1 MDSEFGR
8 NGIRRTRSRYNI
20 KKAREK
26 DLKKEL
32 ILKKKRYYDS
42 KLGLGCNLGKNLRK
56 K

>member
-1 MDSEFGR
+1 MDWEFGR
-8 NGIRRTRSRYNI
+8 NSIRRTRSGYNI

-26 DLKKEL
+26 DKKEEL
-32 ILKKKRYYDS
+32 ILKKKRYYDP